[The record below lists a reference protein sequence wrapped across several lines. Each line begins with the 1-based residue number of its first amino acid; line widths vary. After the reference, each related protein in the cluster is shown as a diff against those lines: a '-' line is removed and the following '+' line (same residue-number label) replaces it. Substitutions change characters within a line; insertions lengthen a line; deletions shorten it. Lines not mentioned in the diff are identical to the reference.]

1 MRRGQRITKYKFIN
15 YNMWERVNG
24 SLWGDWM
31 SGLTSQQHRS
41 LAEGLLKRALESGEE
56 QKRDL
61 IHEAIRCLRYARALD
76 NQHEPDTSG
85 LPDLENQEDI
95 QDQYRIVRQLL
106 KQSLEKP
113 TAKGLEDLLHFGT
126 KFRRLSVWNAQ
137 MAYIQRPGARIIAS
151 EYEWKSQ
158 KRSVQAD
165 AAPIIILWPRSPI
178 RFVYE
183 LEDTLPLVNRD
194 KINDAFAVAGTL
206 PPSVLQRLLANLRR
220 QRTFN
225 ISLEER
231 RQGFSYAG
239 SAAAQ
244 GSLPMGPTDDGLLG
258 HGSRIG
264 EFAHENAATDTGAA
278 SRSIPAYR
286 VTFNKRLDL
295 KERFVTIAH
304 ELGHIFCG
312 HLGPCASGQNDR
324 DESGWPD
331 RRGLSKHEREVE
343 AEAVAFLVACR
354 AGLVPASAEYLR
366 GFVASADI
374 SGVDLELIV
383 RAAAR
388 IERMAKIRYGSM
400 AFHPPT

>member
-1 MRRGQRITKYKFIN
+1 MGR
-15 YNMWERVNG
+15 M
-24 SLWGDWM
+24 
-31 SGLTSQQHRS
+31 TSHQYRT
-41 LAEGLLKRALESGEE
+41 LAEGLLEKALASGES
-56 QKRDL
+56 QKKEYID
-61 IHEAIRCLRYARALD
+61 EAIRCLRYARARD
-76 NQHEPDTSG
+76 NHPETMDSQE
-85 LPDLENQEDI
+85 LEGQADV

-113 TAKGLEDLLHFGT
+113 TPKGLEDLLQFGT

-183 LEDTLPLVNRD
+183 LEDTLPLIDREKVND
-194 KINDAFAVAGTL
+194 PFAVAGSL
-206 PPSVLQRLLANLRR
+206 PPTVLKTLLASLRR
-220 QRTFN
+220 ERTFKIN
-225 ISLEER
+225 VEER
-231 RQGFSYAG
+231 QQGWSYAG

-244 GSLPMGPTDDGLLG
+244 GYLPLCSTSEVPLQ
-258 HGSRIG
+258 HGSRLG
-264 EFAHENAATDTGAA
+264 EFAHDNAKTDGGVDNNG
-278 SRSIPAYR
+278 IPAYR
-286 VTFNKRLDL
+286 VTFNGRLNL

-312 HLGPCASGQNDR
+312 HLGACSSGRNER

-331 RRGLSKHEREVE
+331 RTNLPKHEREVE
-343 AEAVAFLVACR
+343 AEAVAFLVASR
-354 AGLVPASAEYLR
+354 AGIVPASAEYLR
-366 GFVASADI
+366 SFVAGKDI
-374 SGVDLELIV
+374 SGIDLDLIV

-388 IERMAKIRYGSM
+388 TERLAKIRHGSM
-400 AFHPPT
+400 QFNAPN

>member
-1 MRRGQRITKYKFIN
+1 
-15 YNMWERVNG
+15 
-24 SLWGDWM
+24 M

-113 TAKGLEDLLHFGT
+113 TAKGLEDLLNFGT

-151 EYEWKSQ
+151 EFEWNTQ
-158 KRSVQAD
+158 GRTVQPD

-183 LEDTLPLVNRD
+183 LEDTLPLIDRQ
-194 KINDAFAVAGTL
+194 KINDPFAVAGIL
-206 PPSVLQRLLANLRR
+206 PPKVLNTLLASLRR
-220 QRTFN
+220 QRTFR

-231 RQGFSYAG
+231 QQGFSYAG

-244 GSLPMGPTDDGLLG
+244 GSLPIGPINGGPLEQ
-258 HGSRIG
+258 GSRIG
-264 EFAHENAATDTGAA
+264 AICTRKCSNERPPGKNGDSGISDHVQQKIGSEGA
-278 SRSIPAYR
+278 
-286 VTFNKRLDL
+286 LCD
-295 KERFVTIAH
+295 
-304 ELGHIFCG
+304 
-312 HLGPCASGQNDR
+312 D
-324 DESGWPD
+324 
-331 RRGLSKHEREVE
+331 
-343 AEAVAFLVACR
+343 
-354 AGLVPASAEYLR
+354 SA
-366 GFVASADI
+366 
-374 SGVDLELIV
+374 
-383 RAAAR
+383 
-388 IERMAKIRYGSM
+388 
-400 AFHPPT
+400 

>member
-1 MRRGQRITKYKFIN
+1 MRCIADSPS
-15 YNMWERVNG
+15 V
-24 SLWGDWM
+24 
-31 SGLTSQQHRS
+31 
-41 LAEGLLKRALESGEE
+41 
-56 QKRDL
+56 
-61 IHEAIRCLRYARALD
+61 
-76 NQHEPDTSG
+76 
-85 LPDLENQEDI
+85 
-95 QDQYRIVRQLL
+95 
-106 KQSLEKP
+106 
-113 TAKGLEDLLHFGT
+113 KG
-126 KFRRLSVWNAQ
+126 
-137 MAYIQRPGARIIAS
+137 Y
-151 EYEWKSQ
+151 
-158 KRSVQAD
+158 
-165 AAPIIILWPRSPI
+165 
-178 RFVYE
+178 
-183 LEDTLPLVNRD
+183 
-194 KINDAFAVAGTL
+194 FAVA
-206 PPSVLQRLLANLRR
+206 LR
-220 QRTFN
+220 
-225 ISLEER
+225 
-231 RQGFSYAG
+231 GAH

-374 SGVDLELIV
+374 SGVDLELVV